1 MREELEKYGGREEF
15 KRESLEEIDKEIE
28 EIEKKIKELREKG
41 KEVKLPPTEQGTV
54 IPKPNVEKAVKV
66 YNDDKEIGMIS
77 LWEDG
82 KVTACIS
89 DKEGVKGGCYT
100 VKDGGERFFYIVQA
114 WVAGL
119 SDKVKFKP
127 VEEQ

>member
-1 MREELEKYGGREEF
+1 MADKLEDIE
-15 KRESLEEIDKEIE
+15 EEIKEIE
-28 EIEKKIKELREKG
+28 ERIRELKEKG
-41 KEVKLPPTEQGTV
+41 GKVKLPPTEQGTV